1 MRESNGEV
9 HKRGNKEAIGKEK
22 KVDMDWASAT
32 NRQQFPP
39 KSGHEL
45 HRRGHQ
51 RKSQETKH

>member
-1 MRESNGEV
+1 MLESNEEV
-9 HKRGNKEAIGKEK
+9 HKRGNKETIGKEK

-32 NRQQFPP
+32 NCQQFPP